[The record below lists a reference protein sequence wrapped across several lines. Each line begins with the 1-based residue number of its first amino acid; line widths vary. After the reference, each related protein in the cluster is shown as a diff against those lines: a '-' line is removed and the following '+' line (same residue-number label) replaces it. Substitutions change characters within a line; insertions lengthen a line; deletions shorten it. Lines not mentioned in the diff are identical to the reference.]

1 MVVLTERPGSFGLHS
16 PDRVPQTAEELAQL
30 TIQYKQLR
38 QVQER
43 ARLEHERRE
52 QEKLNPTYNPKL
64 FCDGGLYLDPDI
76 IGKSRMM
83 AHRSRVPLYCYCQ
96 LFVVEIDICLTKQT

>member
-76 IGKSRMM
+76 IGKSEPCQP
-83 AHRSRVPLYCYCQ
+83 SYC
-96 LFVVEIDICLTKQT
+96 